1 MIRQISINKNKRGV
15 KPRKKGVNHRFFV
28 INDFLKE
35 VVDKR
40 NIHFHNHIQISHQNE
55 RKNAVC
61 IFYYHSSSDRTGG
74 TFGIYTIKK
83 RGQVCKN
90 YTEPAGIQQ

>member
-28 INDFLKE
+28 INDFSKE

-40 NIHFHNHIQISHQNE
+40 NIHF
-55 RKNAVC
+55 
-61 IFYYHSSSDRTGG
+61 D
-74 TFGIYTIKK
+74 
-83 RGQVCKN
+83 N
-90 YTEPAGIQQ
+90 YI

>member
-40 NIHFHNHIQISHQNE
+40 NIHFHNHIQISHQNKSHKWP
-55 RKNAVC
+55 RMRSKPTAHGLLARFC
-61 IFYYHSSSDRTGG
+61 TGLV
-74 TFGIYTIKK
+74 IILHD
-83 RGQVCKN
+83 
-90 YTEPAGIQQ
+90 

>member
-40 NIHFHNHIQISHQNE
+40 NIHFHNHIQISHQNKSHKWPE
-55 RKNAVC
+55 CVRNP
-61 IFYYHSSSDRTGG
+61 RPWTP
-74 TFGIYTIKK
+74 
-83 RGQVCKN
+83 R
-90 YTEPAGIQQ
+90 

>member
-40 NIHFHNHIQISHQNE
+40 NIHFHNHIQISHQIKVINGL
-55 RKNAVC
+55 NAFETHAHGLLARFC
-61 IFYYHSSSDRTGG
+61 TGW
-74 TFGIYTIKK
+74 
-83 RGQVCKN
+83 
-90 YTEPAGIQQ
+90 